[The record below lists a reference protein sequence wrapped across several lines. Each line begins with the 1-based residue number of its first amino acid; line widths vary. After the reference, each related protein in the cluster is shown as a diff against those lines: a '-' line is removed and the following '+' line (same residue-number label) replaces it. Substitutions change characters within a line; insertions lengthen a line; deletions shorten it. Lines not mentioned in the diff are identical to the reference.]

1 MSTYIGFSTI
11 KANEPKTTNSTPGID
26 GGVGSVVQSINP
38 GKKYR
43 LVDAP
48 LVLQDFVNAL
58 NIRKGEK
65 VGNPNYGTDL
75 WSYIF
80 EPNNLDTQFQIENE
94 ITRVATSDPR
104 LLLNSV
110 KSFVQDNGI
119 LIEVEIAVEPFND
132 ASILNIFFNN
142 LTNQATL
149 V

>member
-1 MSTYIGFSTI
+1 MATYIGFSTI
-11 KANEPKTTNSTPGID
+11 NANKPKTTNATVGIN
-26 GGVGSVVQSINP
+26 GGVGSVLQNINT

-43 LVDAP
+43 LVNAP

-65 VGNPNYGTDL
+65 VGNPSYGTDI

-80 EPNNLDTQFQIENE
+80 EPNNPDTQYRLENE
-94 ITRVATSDPR
+94 ITKVASSDPR
-104 LLLNSV
+104 LILNSV
-110 KSFVQDNGI
+110 KSFVQENGI
-119 LIEVEIAVEPFND
+119 LIEIELAVAPFND
-132 ASILNIFFNN
+132 ATIMNIFFNN